1 MIDALDLRC
10 ALERSN
16 KAKGFCPGT
25 EEPMVLPTP
34 KSCKDDR
41 GFWITVETARIQSR
55 ASLQDAEMD
64 GGWMCVGVRGD
75 ESPGCIHAI
84 PSRHS
89 LVSVAWPAMPSDPST
104 SLETLPR
111 AA

>member
-1 MIDALDLRC
+1 
-10 ALERSN
+10 
-16 KAKGFCPGT
+16 
-25 EEPMVLPTP
+25 MVLPTP

-75 ESPGCIHAI
+75 ESPGYIHVI
-84 PSRHS
+84 PSRHC
-89 LVSVAWPAMPSDPST
+89 LVSVAWPAISPDQSI
-104 SLETLPR
+104 SLEISPL